1 MSKIISSIFLFLL
14 FTTLSLAQSINVVS
28 FNSSETLTP
37 GSGVSVHMN
46 PTGVFTIEN
55 SFYLELS
62 EEGGGFTNA
71 VVLSTVTDFYT
82 TLINGVLPEGI
93 LSGQYKLR
101 VRSTTTNS
109 ESEEISQTTDFFS
122 VNNSVSSLVPSVT
135 STLLSNTSSFNCLA
149 DNNINPSIGFP
160 KEAYNSTTALG
171 SVKYINVTPSLSTN
185 SIILKRINIDSGA
198 VTTMTPISGLIYEI
212 PDGLPIGTYNFE
224 VQETDSLQN
233 ASFYSFA
240 FIFHSG
246 LTNFGNASSDL
257 VCTGEAVIF
266 SVNIANTGLLTN
278 SMASYYSFDWGDE
291 TAPELYTH
299 AYIINR
305 YSNDNP
311 VSHVFNDASCL
322 ALNQEFYIVMNL
334 YNKGMSQATG
344 EATCD
349 AYSINGSGSAGQVT
363 TSESPLASFDLLEE
377 ICITDF
383 PITVT
388 NTSEAG
394 TVPNANGDCDAD
406 PIFYWSYK
414 KPSSSSFVPIFSGNS
429 WLINNGR
436 DLLIPPEDIDESG
449 CWGIQLSAA
458 NPEAC
463 TLESVAVD
471 YINVEILPVA
481 AFDLLQD
488 AVEVEEICV
497 NTPVFLTN
505 TSNISTTDF
514 PCVDTLTAD
523 EAPTFQWTILP
534 NVGWTS
540 SGLSS
545 ETPVVT
551 FTSAGEYT
559 FTLLIT
565 TECGT
570 STATDELTVI
580 GDPTIEFSS
589 ESETL
594 CSTES
599 TRLINFN
606 NELTPVYSTGL
617 YAPSSYNWVISG
629 TGITSDDYMFV
640 NSTASDPLPT
650 IQLNS
655 YGEYTITITVDSNC
669 EIPDSESLIITLKQ
683 TPEIT
688 NTIFDEAICNENS
701 SSEFTAVANIEGVSF
716 LWIATENTNISG
728 HTLEGSE
735 ATIPAQVITNNT
747 SVAQNLVYSITPS
760 LDGCEGIPFE
770 YIITVNPV
778 PIIANKEVT
787 ICNGDTFII
796 EPLDENPTEIVPLG
810 TTYSWPFP
818 ALDLPPGS
826 STAGASAES
835 DQSNIS
841 QTLINNFNSPIT
853 VTYTVTPETNG
864 CKGDPFE
871 VLVTVN
877 PTGNVELIASQTL
890 CNGDSTLGINFN
902 SSNISS
908 PGSTVYSWTNDNS
921 TIGLASSGTGDI
933 LSFISTNTTT
943 AQIEGIITV
952 TPTYVY
958 NGVSCVGESDTFSIK
973 VDPSPTVNFSQGN
986 QAILTGE
993 TTSAVTLSSP
1003 TTGVAISWTVSV
1015 PDAVTGLTTL
1025 VGTGIIPAETL
1036 INSSTEP
1043 QFVVYAATAT
1053 GDIGFDCDGLETLYT
1068 VTVNPLAQVNPADDL
1083 LVCNEDAIF
1092 VEFSSIVTGG
1102 VTTFTWT
1109 NDNSNIGLSNSGT
1122 GNIDTTSTNNTTSP
1136 ITSNIT
1142 VTPSFE
1148 NEGNINIGESI
1159 SFTITVNPS
1168 GQVDGVSNQIVSN
1181 TFDTTAITFTTE
1193 NSNGTT
1199 SYNWTN
1205 DLSSI
1210 GLASTGSGNI
1220 PVFSGVNA
1228 GTFPVSAS
1236 ISVTPIFTSNGV
1248 SCVGPETPFEI
1259 TINPTA
1265 QVNPTDDMIVSNGDS
1280 LAILFETINTG
1291 GTSAYSWTNT
1301 DPTTGLEDS
1310 GSSDIG
1316 FTAINTGTSPI
1327 VTTVVVTP
1335 SFENGGNTNSGP
1347 AETFVI
1353 TVNPTAQVDPINDIV
1368 VCNEEILDTTV
1379 FTTQNTGGVT
1389 TYSWTNDNTLIGLG
1403 SSGAGS
1409 IASFTAI
1416 NTSLTSQSAIINVT
1430 PTFENA
1436 GVSNEGSSETFTIT
1450 VNPTAQV
1457 EPISNQVLCNQEFTE
1472 EIIFSTENT
1481 DGITS
1486 YSWTNDNVAI
1496 GLASTGD
1503 GNISSFVTADVVA
1516 SSISSTITVTPT
1528 YSNNG
1533 ISCTGPSEAFT
1544 ITVNP
1549 TAQLESTPN
1558 QVLCHQE
1565 STEEIIFSSENTGG
1579 TTSYSWINDNV
1590 AIGLASTGD
1599 GNISSFVTADVVAS
1613 SISSTITVTPTYSN
1627 NGISCT
1633 GPSEAFTI
1641 TVNPTAQVESI
1652 PNQVLCNQEF
1662 TEEIM
1667 FSTENTDGTTS
1678 YSWTNDNVAIGL
1690 VSAVGSGNIGSFNAT
1705 NTTSQAQTATFVVT
1719 PSYTNN
1725 GVSCEGLSET
1735 FTITV
1740 NPSAQVN
1747 EILNQD
1753 LCKGQ
1758 ITSPINFSTTNVD
1771 GNTEYSWTND
1781 NTNIGLAESGD
1792 GNILSFTVLNNSGE
1806 SEAAT
1811 ITVVPTYSS
1820 SGVDCVG
1827 SAYTFVLVVN
1837 PRAQVNPIE
1846 NQILCNGDLLMP
1858 IQFNTTNIDG
1868 ASAYTWTN
1876 SNTLIGLASTG
1887 TGDIG
1892 AFEVVNTTTSAQQ
1905 ALITVTPIYTNNSV
1919 VCSGDPEQ
1927 FTIIVNPSAQ
1937 VNAVSSYNAVLCD
1950 GEFTPV
1956 YTFTTANTDGLTTF
1970 AWANDNV
1977 GIGLP
1982 SSGAGGIPSFAV
1994 SNTTQSTVFATI
2006 TVTPSYEN
2014 NGIVCEVSPE
2024 TFTILVNPLPTMD
2037 ALQDLVL
2044 CNNETTSIIEFVT
2057 SNSDGNTTY
2066 SWVNDNTSFGLP
2078 SSGNGDLPAFTANNL
2093 STVTSTALISVTPTY
2108 ENNGVVCIGTSQTFT
2123 INALSEIQL
2132 SGTINDAIDCDNSN
2146 SGSIDL
2152 TVSGGSGT
2160 YEYLWS
2166 NNSINEDLINLT
2178 SGDYSVAVTDSEG
2191 CVALSETFTIFR
2203 QEDLI
2208 VNLSTEI
2215 VPFCENNFVTQE
2227 NRITIFGGLGPYT
2240 VNWSGGSVSINDN
2253 TFMTAYE
2260 NGTYNVLVT
2269 DQYGCQVNTE
2279 IIIDFDELGEAS
2291 SDYFSSGNVDCGI
2304 SIFNELEFVNTSSGD
2319 YINVIWDFGDGISE
2333 AIGEVVTHQYLNS
2346 GTYVVTQTVEYSYG
2360 CFDVYSYEINVTDGY
2375 DIVLPNAFSPNN
2387 DGVNDTIRPVY
2398 VCVNDIEMSIYDTLG
2413 SKLYYENNSQLQGWD
2428 GNLKDGE
2435 NAENGNYLILV
2446 QGTTI
2451 YNEEFTLRGVFVL
2464 LR

>member
-1 MSKIISSIFLFLL
+1 MRKIITSIFLFLL
-14 FTTLSLAQSINVVS
+14 FTKLTLAQSINVVS

-37 GSGVSVHMN
+37 GAGVSVHMN

-62 EEGGGFTNA
+62 EVGGDFTNA
-71 VVLSTVTDFYT
+71 VVLATVTDFYT
-82 TLINGVLPEGI
+82 SLINGVLPEDI

-101 VRSTTTNS
+101 IRSTTTNS
-109 ESEEISQTTDFFS
+109 ESDEISQTTDFFS
-122 VNNSVSSLVPSVT
+122 VNNSITSLVPSVA
-135 STLLSNTSSFNCLA
+135 STMPSNTNSFNCLA
-149 DNNINPSIGFP
+149 DNNINPSIGMP

-171 SVKYINVTPSLSTN
+171 STKYITVTPSLSTN
-185 SIILKRINIDSGA
+185 SIVLKRINISSGA

-212 PDGLPIGTYNFE
+212 PDDLPIGTYNFE
-224 VQETDSLQN
+224 IQETDSLEN

-257 VCTGEAVIF
+257 VCTGESVIF

-278 SMASYYSFDWGDE
+278 SMASYYSFDWGDG

-299 AYIINR
+299 ADIMNR
-305 YSNDNP
+305 YTNDNP
-311 VSHVFNDASCL
+311 VYHVFNGPSCI
-322 ALNQEFYIVMNL
+322 ALNQDFEIVMNL
-334 YNKGMSQATG
+334 YNKGMSQSTG

-349 AYSINGSGSAGQVT
+349 AYSLNGSGSAGQVT
-363 TSESPLASFDLLEE
+363 TSESPQASFDLLEE

-383 PITVT
+383 PIVAT

-394 TVPNANGDCDAD
+394 TVPNADGDCDAD

-414 KPSSSSFVPIFSGNS
+414 KPNSSSFIPIFSGNS
-429 WLINNGR
+429 WLTNNGQ
-436 DLLIPPEDIDESG
+436 DLLIPAEDVDEPG

-463 TLESVAVD
+463 TLESVAVN

-481 AFDLLQD
+481 TFDLLQD
-488 AVEVEEICV
+488 AVEVDEICV
-497 NTPVFLTN
+497 NTPVSLTN

-514 PCVDTLTAD
+514 PCVDTLTSN
-523 EAPTFQWTILP
+523 EAPTFQWSISP

-540 SGLSS
+540 SGLST
-545 ETPVVT
+545 ETPVVI

-570 STATDELTVI
+570 STVTDELSVI
-580 GDPTIEFSS
+580 GDPTVEFPS
-589 ESETL
+589 ESQTL

-606 NELTPVYSTGL
+606 TELTPVYSTGL

-629 TGITSDDYMFV
+629 VGITADDYTFV

-655 YGEYTITITVDSNC
+655 YGEYNISISADSNC
-669 EIPDSESLIITLKQ
+669 EIPASDSLTITLKQ

-688 NTIFDEAICNENS
+688 NTLVAQVICNENS
-701 SSEFTAVANIEGVSF
+701 SSEFIVVANAEDVSF
-716 LWIATENTNISG
+716 SWTATENINISG
-728 HTLEGSE
+728 YALEGSE
-735 ATIPAQVITNNT
+735 ATIPAQFITNNT
-747 SVAQNLVYSITPS
+747 SAAQDLVYTITPT
-760 LDGCEGIPFE
+760 LNGCVGPPFE

-796 EPLDENPTEIVPLG
+796 EPLDENPIEIVPAG

-818 ALDLPPGS
+818 ALDNLPPGS
-826 STAGASAES
+826 STTGASA
-835 DQSNIS
+835 QSNQPNIS
-841 QTLINNFNSPIT
+841 QTLINSFNSPIT
-853 VTYTVTPETNG
+853 VTYTVTPEING
-864 CKGDPFE
+864 CTGDTFE
-871 VLVTVN
+871 VLITVN
-877 PTGNVELIASQTL
+877 PTGNVQSIASQTL

-902 SSNISS
+902 SSNTSS
-908 PGSTVYSWTNDNS
+908 PGSTIYSWTNNNPA
-921 TIGLASSGTGDI
+921 IGLASNGTGDI
-933 LSFISTNTTT
+933 LSFTANNATTE
-943 AQIEGIITV
+943 QIEGVITV
-952 TPTYVY
+952 TPTYVN
-958 NGVSCVGESDTFSIK
+958 NGVSCIGESDTFRIK
-973 VDPSPTVNFSQGN
+973 VDPSPLVSFSQEN
-986 QAILTGE
+986 QTILTGE
-993 TTSAVTLSSP
+993 TTTAITLSSP
-1003 TTGVAISWTVSV
+1003 TTGVTISWSATV
-1015 PDAVTGLTTL
+1015 PDSVDGLTTL
-1025 VGTGIIPAETL
+1025 VGTDTIPSETL
-1036 INSSTEP
+1036 INTSTLP
-1043 QFVVYAATAT
+1043 QVVVYSAIAT
-1053 GDIGFDCDGLETLYT
+1053 GDIGFDCAGLETLYT
-1068 VTVNPLAQVNPADDL
+1068 VTVNPVAQVNPADDQ

-1102 VTTFTWT
+1102 ATTYAWT
-1109 NDNSNIGLSNSGT
+1109 NDNSEIGLSNSGT
-1122 GNIDTTSTNNTTSP
+1122 GNIDITSTNTTTSP
-1136 ITSNIT
+1136 INSNIT

-1486 YSWTNDNVAI
+1486 YSWT
-1496 GLASTGD
+1496 
-1503 GNISSFVTADVVA
+1503 
-1516 SSISSTITVTPT
+1516 
-1528 YSNNG
+1528 
-1533 ISCTGPSEAFT
+1533 
-1544 ITVNP
+1544 
-1549 TAQLESTPN
+1549 
-1558 QVLCHQE
+1558 
-1565 STEEIIFSSENTGG
+1565 
-1579 TTSYSWINDNV
+1579 NDNV

>member
-1 MSKIISSIFLFLL
+1 MRKIITSIFLFLL
-14 FTTLSLAQSINVVS
+14 FTKLTLAQSINVVS

-37 GSGVSVHMN
+37 GAGVSVHMN

-62 EEGGGFTNA
+62 EVGGDFTNA
-71 VVLSTVTDFYT
+71 VVLATVTDFYT
-82 TLINGVLPEGI
+82 SLINGVLPEDI

-101 VRSTTTNS
+101 IRSTTTNS
-109 ESEEISQTTDFFS
+109 ESDEISQTTDFFS
-122 VNNSVSSLVPSVT
+122 VNNSITSLVPSVA
-135 STLLSNTSSFNCLA
+135 STMPSNTNSFNCLA
-149 DNNINPSIGFP
+149 DNNINPSIGMP

-171 SVKYINVTPSLSTN
+171 STKYITVTPSLSTN
-185 SIILKRINIDSGA
+185 SIVLKRINISSGA

-212 PDGLPIGTYNFE
+212 PDDLPIGTYNFE
-224 VQETDSLQN
+224 IQETDSLEN

-257 VCTGEAVIF
+257 VCTGESVIF

-278 SMASYYSFDWGDE
+278 SMASYYSFDWGDG

-299 AYIINR
+299 ADIMNR
-305 YSNDNP
+305 YTNDNP
-311 VSHVFNDASCL
+311 VSHVFNEPSCL

-334 YNKGMSQATG
+334 YNKGMSQSTG

-363 TSESPLASFDLLEE
+363 TSESPQASFDLLEE

-383 PITVT
+383 PIVAT

-394 TVPNANGDCDAD
+394 TVPNADGDCDAD

-414 KPSSSSFVPIFSGNS
+414 KPNSSSFIPIFSGNS
-429 WLINNGR
+429 WLTNNGQ
-436 DLLIPPEDIDESG
+436 DLLIPAEDVDEPG

-463 TLESVAVD
+463 TLESVAVN

-481 AFDLLQD
+481 TFDLLQD
-488 AVEVEEICV
+488 AVEVDEICV
-497 NTPVFLTN
+497 NTPVSLTN

-514 PCVDTLTAD
+514 PCVDTLTSN
-523 EAPTFQWTILP
+523 EAPTFQWSISP

-540 SGLSS
+540 SGLST
-545 ETPVVT
+545 ETPVVI

-570 STATDELTVI
+570 STVTDELSVI
-580 GDPTIEFSS
+580 GDPTVEFPS
-589 ESETL
+589 ESQTL

-606 NELTPVYSTGL
+606 TELTPVYSTGL

-629 TGITSDDYMFV
+629 VGITADDYTFV

-655 YGEYTITITVDSNC
+655 YGEYNISISADSNC
-669 EIPDSESLIITLKQ
+669 EIPASDSLTITLKQ

-688 NTIFDEAICNENS
+688 NTLVAQVICNENS
-701 SSEFTAVANIEGVSF
+701 SSEFIVVANAEDVSF
-716 LWIATENTNISG
+716 SWTATENINISG
-728 HTLEGSE
+728 YALEGSE
-735 ATIPAQVITNNT
+735 ATIPAQFITNNT
-747 SVAQNLVYSITPS
+747 SAAQDLVYTITPT
-760 LDGCEGIPFE
+760 LNGCVGPPFE

-796 EPLDENPTEIVPLG
+796 DPLDENPIEIVPAG

-818 ALDLPPGS
+818 ALDNLPPGS
-826 STAGASAES
+826 STTGASA
-835 DQSNIS
+835 QSNQPNIS
-841 QTLINNFNSPIT
+841 QTLINSFNSPIT
-853 VTYTVTPETNG
+853 VTYTVTPEING
-864 CKGDPFE
+864 CTGDTFE
-871 VLVTVN
+871 VLITVN
-877 PTGNVELIASQTL
+877 PTGNVQSIASQTL

-902 SSNISS
+902 SSNTSS
-908 PGSTVYSWTNDNS
+908 PGSTIYSWTNNNPA
-921 TIGLASSGTGDI
+921 IGLASNGTGDI
-933 LSFISTNTTT
+933 LSFTANNATTE
-943 AQIEGIITV
+943 QIEGVITV
-952 TPTYVY
+952 TPTYVN
-958 NGVSCVGESDTFSIK
+958 NGVSCIGESDTFRIK
-973 VDPSPTVNFSQGN
+973 VDPSPLVSFSQEN
-986 QAILTGE
+986 QTILTGE
-993 TTSAVTLSSP
+993 TTTAITLSSP
-1003 TTGVAISWTVSV
+1003 TTGVTISWSATV
-1015 PDAVTGLTTL
+1015 PDSVDGLTTL
-1025 VGTGIIPAETL
+1025 VGTDTIPSETL
-1036 INSSTEP
+1036 INTSTLP
-1043 QFVVYAATAT
+1043 QVVVYSAIAT
-1053 GDIGFDCDGLETLYT
+1053 GDIGFDCAGLETLYT
-1068 VTVNPLAQVNPADDL
+1068 VTVNPVAQVNPADDQ
-1083 LVCNEDAIF
+1083 LVCNEDTIF

-1102 VTTFTWT
+1102 ATTYAWT
-1109 NDNSNIGLSNSGT
+1109 NDNSEIGLSNSGT
-1122 GNIDTTSTNNTTSP
+1122 GNIDITSTNTTTSP

-1486 YSWTNDNVAI
+1486 YSWT
-1496 GLASTGD
+1496 
-1503 GNISSFVTADVVA
+1503 
-1516 SSISSTITVTPT
+1516 
-1528 YSNNG
+1528 
-1533 ISCTGPSEAFT
+1533 
-1544 ITVNP
+1544 
-1549 TAQLESTPN
+1549 
-1558 QVLCHQE
+1558 
-1565 STEEIIFSSENTGG
+1565 
-1579 TTSYSWINDNV
+1579 NDNV

>member
-299 AYIINR
+299 ADIMNR

-377 ICITDF
+377 ICITGF

-463 TLESVAVD
+463 TIESVAVD

-853 VTYTVTPETNG
+853 VLSNQASSLA
-864 CKGDPFE
+864 K
-871 VLVTVN
+871 LVSSRGTSS
-877 PTGNVELIASQTL
+877 PIASL
-890 CNGDSTLGINFN
+890 
-902 SSNISS
+902 IS
-908 PGSTVYSWTNDNS
+908 
-921 TIGLASSGTGDI
+921 A
-933 LSFISTNTTT
+933 
-943 AQIEGIITV
+943 
-952 TPTYVY
+952 
-958 NGVSCVGESDTFSIK
+958 VSCAQPYGIFITPDTIALDKPWDCLLYTS
-973 VDPSPTVNFSQGN
+973 PSPR
-986 QAILTGE
+986 
-993 TTSAVTLSSP
+993 
-1003 TTGVAISWTVSV
+1003 
-1015 PDAVTGLTTL
+1015 D
-1025 VGTGIIPAETL
+1025 
-1036 INSSTEP
+1036 
-1043 QFVVYAATAT
+1043 
-1053 GDIGFDCDGLETLYT
+1053 
-1068 VTVNPLAQVNPADDL
+1068 
-1083 LVCNEDAIF
+1083 
-1092 VEFSSIVTGG
+1092 
-1102 VTTFTWT
+1102 
-1109 NDNSNIGLSNSGT
+1109 
-1122 GNIDTTSTNNTTSP
+1122 
-1136 ITSNIT
+1136 
-1142 VTPSFE
+1142 
-1148 NEGNINIGESI
+1148 
-1159 SFTITVNPS
+1159 
-1168 GQVDGVSNQIVSN
+1168 
-1181 TFDTTAITFTTE
+1181 
-1193 NSNGTT
+1193 
-1199 SYNWTN
+1199 
-1205 DLSSI
+1205 
-1210 GLASTGSGNI
+1210 
-1220 PVFSGVNA
+1220 
-1228 GTFPVSAS
+1228 
-1236 ISVTPIFTSNGV
+1236 
-1248 SCVGPETPFEI
+1248 
-1259 TINPTA
+1259 
-1265 QVNPTDDMIVSNGDS
+1265 
-1280 LAILFETINTG
+1280 
-1291 GTSAYSWTNT
+1291 
-1301 DPTTGLEDS
+1301 
-1310 GSSDIG
+1310 
-1316 FTAINTGTSPI
+1316 
-1327 VTTVVVTP
+1327 
-1335 SFENGGNTNSGP
+1335 
-1347 AETFVI
+1347 
-1353 TVNPTAQVDPINDIV
+1353 
-1368 VCNEEILDTTV
+1368 
-1379 FTTQNTGGVT
+1379 
-1389 TYSWTNDNTLIGLG
+1389 
-1403 SSGAGS
+1403 
-1409 IASFTAI
+1409 
-1416 NTSLTSQSAIINVT
+1416 
-1430 PTFENA
+1430 
-1436 GVSNEGSSETFTIT
+1436 
-1450 VNPTAQV
+1450 
-1457 EPISNQVLCNQEFTE
+1457 
-1472 EIIFSTENT
+1472 
-1481 DGITS
+1481 
-1486 YSWTNDNVAI
+1486 
-1496 GLASTGD
+1496 
-1503 GNISSFVTADVVA
+1503 
-1516 SSISSTITVTPT
+1516 
-1528 YSNNG
+1528 
-1533 ISCTGPSEAFT
+1533 
-1544 ITVNP
+1544 
-1549 TAQLESTPN
+1549 
-1558 QVLCHQE
+1558 
-1565 STEEIIFSSENTGG
+1565 
-1579 TTSYSWINDNV
+1579 
-1590 AIGLASTGD
+1590 
-1599 GNISSFVTADVVAS
+1599 
-1613 SISSTITVTPTYSN
+1613 
-1627 NGISCT
+1627 
-1633 GPSEAFTI
+1633 
-1641 TVNPTAQVESI
+1641 
-1652 PNQVLCNQEF
+1652 
-1662 TEEIM
+1662 
-1667 FSTENTDGTTS
+1667 
-1678 YSWTNDNVAIGL
+1678 
-1690 VSAVGSGNIGSFNAT
+1690 
-1705 NTTSQAQTATFVVT
+1705 
-1719 PSYTNN
+1719 
-1725 GVSCEGLSET
+1725 
-1735 FTITV
+1735 
-1740 NPSAQVN
+1740 
-1747 EILNQD
+1747 
-1753 LCKGQ
+1753 
-1758 ITSPINFSTTNVD
+1758 
-1771 GNTEYSWTND
+1771 
-1781 NTNIGLAESGD
+1781 
-1792 GNILSFTVLNNSGE
+1792 
-1806 SEAAT
+1806 
-1811 ITVVPTYSS
+1811 
-1820 SGVDCVG
+1820 
-1827 SAYTFVLVVN
+1827 
-1837 PRAQVNPIE
+1837 
-1846 NQILCNGDLLMP
+1846 
-1858 IQFNTTNIDG
+1858 
-1868 ASAYTWTN
+1868 
-1876 SNTLIGLASTG
+1876 
-1887 TGDIG
+1887 
-1892 AFEVVNTTTSAQQ
+1892 
-1905 ALITVTPIYTNNSV
+1905 
-1919 VCSGDPEQ
+1919 
-1927 FTIIVNPSAQ
+1927 
-1937 VNAVSSYNAVLCD
+1937 
-1950 GEFTPV
+1950 
-1956 YTFTTANTDGLTTF
+1956 
-1970 AWANDNV
+1970 
-1977 GIGLP
+1977 
-1982 SSGAGGIPSFAV
+1982 
-1994 SNTTQSTVFATI
+1994 
-2006 TVTPSYEN
+2006 
-2014 NGIVCEVSPE
+2014 
-2024 TFTILVNPLPTMD
+2024 
-2037 ALQDLVL
+2037 
-2044 CNNETTSIIEFVT
+2044 
-2057 SNSDGNTTY
+2057 
-2066 SWVNDNTSFGLP
+2066 
-2078 SSGNGDLPAFTANNL
+2078 
-2093 STVTSTALISVTPTY
+2093 
-2108 ENNGVVCIGTSQTFT
+2108 
-2123 INALSEIQL
+2123 
-2132 SGTINDAIDCDNSN
+2132 
-2146 SGSIDL
+2146 
-2152 TVSGGSGT
+2152 
-2160 YEYLWS
+2160 
-2166 NNSINEDLINLT
+2166 
-2178 SGDYSVAVTDSEG
+2178 
-2191 CVALSETFTIFR
+2191 
-2203 QEDLI
+2203 
-2208 VNLSTEI
+2208 
-2215 VPFCENNFVTQE
+2215 
-2227 NRITIFGGLGPYT
+2227 
-2240 VNWSGGSVSINDN
+2240 
-2253 TFMTAYE
+2253 
-2260 NGTYNVLVT
+2260 
-2269 DQYGCQVNTE
+2269 
-2279 IIIDFDELGEAS
+2279 
-2291 SDYFSSGNVDCGI
+2291 
-2304 SIFNELEFVNTSSGD
+2304 
-2319 YINVIWDFGDGISE
+2319 
-2333 AIGEVVTHQYLNS
+2333 
-2346 GTYVVTQTVEYSYG
+2346 
-2360 CFDVYSYEINVTDGY
+2360 
-2375 DIVLPNAFSPNN
+2375 
-2387 DGVNDTIRPVY
+2387 
-2398 VCVNDIEMSIYDTLG
+2398 
-2413 SKLYYENNSQLQGWD
+2413 
-2428 GNLKDGE
+2428 
-2435 NAENGNYLILV
+2435 
-2446 QGTTI
+2446 
-2451 YNEEFTLRGVFVL
+2451 
-2464 LR
+2464 